1 MSLRGAQGSLR
12 RGFAR
17 MVKPLKSGLA
27 TSRSREEELRD
38 EREFERLF
46 LLFEAFLHTD
56 RSRPASA
63 ASTPSSS
70 PSPAADVDLPLP
82 LRQVVGGR
90 SDSDGDEEKKS
101 KRKRRLSFGRER
113 RKSVN
118 KKESEDDKKNE
129 DDCGGSQ
136 TPKAVAIAAELG
148 VGENGGDNKQKNEDG
163 EETRQPVM
171 KGKNEDDCGGDAEEE
186 HEVRFVVGLLNGY
199 LALKR
204 LGAGDK
210 DLTFSLAH
218 NKKKEEERERREL
231 EKLRGEVV
239 LRMTSALA
247 DLGALPAAAST
258 DAASAPQL
266 SAAVAAARPSCVARH
281 QSADYRIPA
290 SRSSPIMAR
299 QNRTSWRGRLRGK
312 EKEKKATAAVSVE
325 EQAGGKDMKPQQQPD
340 FEERSGPTAQKSE
353 EYRFPR
359 TLRLRSCVGFANAVC
374 ACGVCGKQECEE

>member
-1 MSLRGAQGSLR
+1 
-12 RGFAR
+12 
-17 MVKPLKSGLA
+17 
-27 TSRSREEELRD
+27 
-38 EREFERLF
+38 
-46 LLFEAFLHTD
+46 
-56 RSRPASA
+56 
-63 ASTPSSS
+63 
-70 PSPAADVDLPLP
+70 
-82 LRQVVGGR
+82 
-90 SDSDGDEEKKS
+90 
-101 KRKRRLSFGRER
+101 
-113 RKSVN
+113 
-118 KKESEDDKKNE
+118 
-129 DDCGGSQ
+129 
-136 TPKAVAIAAELG
+136 
-148 VGENGGDNKQKNEDG
+148 
-163 EETRQPVM
+163 M
-171 KGKNEDDCGGDAEEE
+171 KGKNEDGCSGDAEEEEE

-247 DLGALPAAAST
+247 DLGALPAAST

-266 SAAVAAARPSCVARH
+266 SAAAAAARPSGGARH

-290 SRSSPIMAR
+290 SRSSPMMAKHS
-299 QNRTSWRGRLRGK
+299 RTSWRGRLRSK

-325 EQAGGKDMKPQQQPD
+325 DQAGGKDKKPQQQPD
-340 FEERSGPTAQKSE
+340 CEERSGSTAQKSE

>member
-63 ASTPSSS
+63 SSTPSSS
-70 PSPAADVDLPLP
+70 PSPTADVDLPLP
-82 LRQVVGGR
+82 LRQVVG
-90 SDSDGDEEKKS
+90 DSDGDEEKKS

-113 RKSVN
+113 RKSVS
-118 KKESEDDKKNE
+118 KKKSEDDKKNE

-148 VGENGGDNKQKNEDG
+148 VGENGVDNKQKNQDG

-171 KGKNEDDCGGDAEEE
+171 KGKNEDDCGDDAEEE
-186 HEVRFVVGLLNGY
+186 EHEMRFVVGLLNGY

-218 NKKKEEERERREL
+218 NNNKKEEERERREL

-266 SAAVAAARPSCVARH
+266 SAAAAAARPSGVARH

-290 SRSSPIMAR
+290 SRSSPMMAR
-299 QNRTSWRGRLRGK
+299 QNRTSWRGRLRSK
-312 EKEKKATAAVSVE
+312 EKEKKAAAVSVE
-325 EQAGGKDMKPQQQPD
+325 EQAGGKDKKPQQQPD
-340 FEERSGPTAQKSE
+340 CEERSGSTAQKSE
-353 EYRFPR
+353 EYRFP
-359 TLRLRSCVGFANAVC
+359 TFLRLRSCVGFANLRVC
-374 ACGVCGKQECEE
+374 